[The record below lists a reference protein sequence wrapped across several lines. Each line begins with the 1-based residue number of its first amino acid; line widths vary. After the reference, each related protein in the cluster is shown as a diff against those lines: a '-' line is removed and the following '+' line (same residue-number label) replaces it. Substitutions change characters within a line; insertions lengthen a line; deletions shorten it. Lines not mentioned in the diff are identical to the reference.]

1 MKPSE
6 FRMLISAGIVAAFL
20 VFVYTLLLPTP
31 LLDPDEGIHATIS
44 QEMVENNEWI
54 VPRLRGE
61 PFLDKPILF
70 FWAQMLSLKMFGMT
84 ESAVR
89 LPGLLFGLL
98 GAITTGLLAG
108 RLFGAR
114 AGWYAWL
121 ISMTMFLPLVLAQ
134 AAVHDVALVPW
145 TNLALLCLWEM
156 ELATGLR
163 RQLGLLVATACML
176 GLAFLTKALIGVA
189 VIGVGYSLFLLIS
202 RRLTI
207 GSCVRLGTALLLGA
221 VLVSPWFIAME
232 IRVAGYL
239 YYYFV
244 ERHLMGFATA
254 TQRHGHSPWWYYA
267 PYIVLGAVPWV
278 WYALP
283 LIRDEWER
291 RSEGL
296 ASRLPL
302 VFVLCWLFGGLLFLS
317 LAKSKLVT
325 YVLPLFP
332 AVAIVCAVAW
342 NRRAAGQLSEGSL
355 RWFAN
360 LQRCTAALGIIIPLL
375 ILAVCQTILD
385 THWSPVAWLAAS
397 ALAVA
402 SGAAWMAIEQKRMNG
417 SVEFV
422 AVWFAGIVG
431 LVMTWP
437 LQNFAESYSE
447 RSLARWINQ
456 QESLP
461 DQLILI
467 GEKPASVIF
476 YLRDDIRQKIT
487 STNLSSIS
495 VEELNAGTQSTAGS
509 IIAVSNRL
517 LQHHGIPEQH
527 VPGSFTQ
534 QVGEFRLYKSP
545 EGSKSGVRVAWT
557 PKDAIARP

>member
-6 FRMLISAGIVAAFL
+6 LRMLISAGIVAAFL
-20 VFVYTLLLPTP
+20 IFVYPLLLPTP
-31 LLDPDEGIHATIS
+31 LLDPDEGMHATIS
-44 QEMVENNEWI
+44 QEMVEHNEWI

-70 FWAQMLSLKMFGMT
+70 FWAQMVSLKMFGMT
-84 ESAVR
+84 EFAVR

-98 GAITTGLLAG
+98 GAITTGLLAA

-114 AGWYAWL
+114 TGWYAWL
-121 ISMTMFLPLVLAQ
+121 MSMTMFLPLVLAQ

-156 ELATGLR
+156 ELATSLR
-163 RQLGLLVATACML
+163 RQLGWLAATACML

-189 VIGVGYSLFLLIS
+189 VIGVGYGLFLLVS
-202 RRLTI
+202 RRLSI
-207 GSCVRLGTALLLGA
+207 GSCVRLATALLLGA

-232 IRVAGYL
+232 FRVTGYL

-267 PYIVLGAVPWV
+267 PYMIAGAVPWI

-283 LIRDEWER
+283 LIRDEWKR

-296 ASRLPL
+296 SSRLPL
-302 VFVLCWLFGGLLFLS
+302 VFVVCWLFGGLLFLS

-342 NRRAAGQLSEGSL
+342 NRHAAGLLSEVSS

-375 ILAVCQTILD
+375 ILVVCQMILD
-385 THWSPVAWLAAS
+385 TSWSPVAWLAAS
-397 ALAVA
+397 VLAVA
-402 SGAAWMAIEQKRMNG
+402 SGATWVAIERKRMNG

-437 LQNFAESYSE
+437 LQSFAESYSE
-447 RSLARWINQ
+447 RSLAQWINK

-476 YLRDDIRQKIT
+476 YLRNNMRQKLT
-487 STNLSSIS
+487 STSLSSLSI
-495 VEELNAGTQSTAGS
+495 EELNAGTQSAPGS
-509 IIAVSNRL
+509 ILAVNNRL
-517 LQHHGIPEQH
+517 LKRNDIAEQR
-527 VPGSFTQ
+527 VPGFFTQ
-534 QVGEFRLYKSP
+534 QVGEFRLYRSP
-545 EGSKSGVRVAWT
+545 EDSTSGVRVAWT
-557 PKDAIARP
+557 PENGIERP